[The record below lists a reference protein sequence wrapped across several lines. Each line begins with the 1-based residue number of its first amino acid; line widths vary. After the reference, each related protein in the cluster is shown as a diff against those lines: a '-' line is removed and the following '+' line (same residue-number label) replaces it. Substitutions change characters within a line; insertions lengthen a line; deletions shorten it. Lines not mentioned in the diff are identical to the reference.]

1 MGTSVTGLASGFDWQ
16 SMIDQLVEVERA
28 PQKRLRSEQS
38 TINLRKNALASV
50 TTQLKVLRDKASALK
65 DGTLFDTRKASVS
78 DSTLATVSAATGTT
92 LGTYNFNITQLAAAA
107 SWRGQANVGQKLSTT
122 GDLSFNITEA
132 GLATTIS
139 AGTFT
144 VNGKQIQV
152 ETTDTLQG
160 VFDKISSQTGN
171 TVTASYDAATDKVT
185 LAGSSPVVLGSA
197 TDTSNF
203 LSALKLANNGTN
215 SVSSGTELG
224 AVRVN
229 ADLSEANLATPV
241 SGTGEFKI
249 NGVSFAYDSA
259 SDSIADILAR
269 INNSDAGVTAS
280 YDSINDRMVL
290 SNRTTGDVGIAL
302 EDVSGNF
309 LTASGLAAGTLER
322 GKNLLYNING
332 GGQLSSQTNVIGE
345 SSSGIAGLSVTALA
359 EKSFSVTVGAD
370 TEKIKNAIQT
380 FVTEYNKA
388 QSLINTQTAS
398 STDADGKV
406 TAGVLAQ
413 DSETNDINSS
423 LRSLFT
429 SDINGMAAGLN
440 RLDDLGFKSNGTDDA
455 LSTTDLSDLDDL
467 LATNLNGLRTLFSKA
482 DSGLALRV
490 DSYLENVVGDNG
502 SLIKHQDSLTQQ
514 STSLDKQIEDQEKW
528 VQSNRQAMVDS
539 FVAMETAQAKI
550 NQQLQY
556 ISQNFS

>member
-1 MGTSVTGLASGFDWQ
+1 
-16 SMIDQLVEVERA
+16 MIDQLVEVERA

-171 TVTASYDAATDKVT
+171 TVTASYDAVTDKVT

-359 EKSFSVTVGAD
+359 EKSFAVTVGAD